1 MRVFEIDFKKLAV
14 LLTPTF
20 LRRAVFT
27 SLVRVLMQ
35 PLATL
40 HFTFAARRTD
50 SLFRLEHNGQVC
62 RLKHALNSLDGSLTY
77 ANGFEISDINAV
89 GEVVWAY
96 DEHTDDSRLVWFL
109 QPLPDNTMIY
119 NLADITADTS
129 SFVVFVPGIFA
140 FNGNRPADPR
150 IVATVERYR
159 LLSRTASYRAKT

>member
-1 MRVFEIDFKKLAV
+1 MRAFEIDFKKLAV

-27 SLVRVLMQ
+27 SLMRVLMQ

-62 RLKHALNSLDGSLTY
+62 RLKHALNSL
-77 ANGFEISDINAV
+77 
-89 GEVVWAY
+89 EVVWAY

-109 QPLPDNTMIY
+109 QPLPGNTMIY

-159 LLSRTASYRAKT
+159 LVSRTASYRAKT